1 MNAITAPV
9 PLGDVQF
16 DYIWWGHVAATDSK
30 MPHVYELAPGVLSWT
45 GCNGRGVAL
54 ATALG
59 RELAKASN
67 GTALAD
73 IAAPVEK
80 KLRQIAGH
88 EFRAF
93 GIAWTMAQNRWRDG
107 RD

>member
-1 MNAITAPV
+1 M
-9 PLGDVQF
+9 
-16 DYIWWGHVAATDSK
+16 AA
-30 MPHVYELAPGVLSWT
+30 AW
-45 GCNGRGVAL
+45 RWQ
-54 ATALG
+54 
-59 RELAKASN
+59 RR
-67 GTALAD
+67 LAD

>member
-1 MNAITAPV
+1 MNAITAPM
-9 PLGDVQF
+9 PLGDGQF
-16 DYIWWGHVAATDSK
+16 DCIWWGHVAATDNE
-30 MPHVYELAPGVLSWT
+30 MPHVCELALGVLSRT

-73 IAAPVEK
+73 IAAPVERK
-80 KLRQIAGH
+80 FRQIAGH

-93 GIAWTMAQNRWRDG
+93 GIAWTMAQSRWRDG

>member
-1 MNAITAPV
+1 
-9 PLGDVQF
+9 
-16 DYIWWGHVAATDSK
+16 
-30 MPHVYELAPGVLSWT
+30 
-45 GCNGRGVAL
+45 
-54 ATALG
+54 
-59 RELAKASN
+59 LAKASN
-67 GTALAD
+67 GTALTD

-80 KLRQIAGH
+80 KLRHIAGH